1 MAGLIPRVLHQI
13 WLGPS
18 VLPEREAAWCDRWR
32 AMHPE
37 WDVRLWQAS
46 AQSPGALES
55 AGRLFRTGFSA
66 TLTKVARPEA
76 RSEILRLE
84 LLLRYGG
91 VYADCDCEPLRP
103 INTLITGRSA
113 FASTYWN
120 ASDGCCAFFGA
131 RAGHPWI
138 RACVDAIPSLDPGRR
153 HVFGSAL
160 LGRMMARRKD
170 VDLLSREVVINDHA
184 STATPTPETLVVHRF
199 STNRQR

>member
-1 MAGLIPRVLHQI
+1 MAGEIPRLLHQI
-13 WLGPS
+13 WLGPAM
-18 VLPEREAAWCDRWR
+18 LPEQEASWCDRWR
-32 AMHPE
+32 ELHPT
-37 WDVRLWQAS
+37 WDVRLWQES
-46 AQSPGALES
+46 SSSPYLLES
-55 AGRLFRTGFSA
+55 AGRLFRTAFPA
-66 TLTKVARPEA
+66 TLAHVHRPES
-76 RSEILRLE
+76 RTEILRLE

-91 VYADCDCEPLRP
+91 VYADCDCEPLQP
-103 INTLITGRSA
+103 IDPLINGRGA

-120 ASDGCCAFFGA
+120 ASDGCCAFFGS

-170 VDLLSREVVINDHA
+170 VDLLPREVVINDHA
-184 STATPTPETLVVHRF
+184 AEAAATSATLVLHQF